1 MMLRFKRQIKRLLLN
16 AFYRRL
22 GARIGIVL
30 FLIVTIPVVS
40 LGFLLITTSRQ
51 AMREEVLNN
60 HKEIAR
66 RCAGEI
72 ELFLRRPRDIL
83 IACAGMLGVSYPAA
97 WKQETILV
105 ELVLNQPVFIRA
117 SSFDLSGAEIAGSE
131 LGASP
136 RWDNLK
142 EMLRDVTRGRSY
154 VSGVKVLDNHLPFL
168 TIAVPIKK
176 LGKAVGMLAG
186 DVDIKGV
193 WEITDSIKIGESG
206 KVFLVSDDG
215 TLIAHQDKKRVLRN
229 ENLSGLRE
237 VREVLAA
244 KTDALEL
251 DDPREGR
258 LISSYAPVKGPRWGV
273 VLRQRQDEAYLFL
286 RRMMLQSWIILIL
299 SELAAVMASMFMAKA
314 LSGAIKDLSA
324 KMQGAASGDFEQ
336 RIKTGVRDDI
346 GELIRSFNEMSKK
359 LKKARERER
368 FSAIG
373 EAASWITHEL
383 KNSFVSIK
391 SFIQLFPQRHR
402 DEKFVHKFSSL
413 LPGEIQR
420 LDRMFRELSDFS
432 SNYELNIDR
441 VDLGGLLRDIL
452 EMMKEEFAQKK
463 ILVNY
468 GVYCAAVP
476 NVSADTQRLKQLF
489 VNLILNAI
497 NAMPEGG
504 SLTISV
510 LDAPEHDFSGGKGYV
525 EVRIKDSGTGMSEE
539 TRERIFEPFRTTKT
553 GGMGLGLTISRKIVQ
568 EHGGSIEVESSLGAG
583 ATFTVSLPKTSTSR
597 WT

>member
-1 MMLRFKRQIKRLLLN
+1 MMTRFKRQIKRLLLK

-66 RCAGEI
+66 RCAGEV
-72 ELFLRRPRDIL
+72 ELFLSRPRDIL

-97 WKQETILV
+97 WKQETMLM

-117 SSFDLSGAEIAGSE
+117 VSFDLSGVEIAGSE

-136 RWDNLK
+136 RWDNLN
-142 EMLRDVTRGRSY
+142 EMLSEVTLGRTYISA
-154 VSGVKVLDNHLPFL
+154 VKILDNHSPFL

-176 LGKAVGMLAG
+176 LGKVVGMLAG

-229 ENLSGLRE
+229 ENLNGLRE
-237 VREVLAA
+237 VREVLAQ

-258 LISSYAPVKGPRWGV
+258 LISSYAPVKGLHWGV

-286 RRMMLQSWIILIL
+286 RRMCFQSWMILVL
-299 SELAAVMASMFMAKA
+299 SELAAVLASMCMAKA
-314 LSGAIKDLSA
+314 LSGAIRDLSA
-324 KMQGAASGDFEQ
+324 KMRVAASGDFEQ

-346 GELIRSFNEMSKK
+346 GELIRSFNEMTKK
-359 LKKARERER
+359 LKKARTRER
-368 FSAIG
+368 LSAIG
-373 EAASWITHEL
+373 EASSRITHEL

-420 LDRMFRELSDFS
+420 LERMFKELSDFS
-432 SNYELNIDR
+432 SNYELRIDR
-441 VDLGGLLRDIL
+441 VDLSQLLQDIL
-452 EMMKEEFAQKK
+452 EMLKEEFARKK
-463 ILVNY
+463 ILINY

-497 NAMPEGG
+497 HAMPDGG
-504 SLTISV
+504 ELTISV
-510 LDAPEHDFSGGKGYV
+510 LDAPEQDSSGDKGCV

-553 GGMGLGLTISRKIVQ
+553 GGMGLGLTISRKIAQ
-568 EHGGSIEVESSLGAG
+568 EHGGRIEVESSLGAG
-583 ATFTVSLPKTSTSR
+583 ATFTVALPKTSR